1 MFMETIR
8 ETQLNLKC
16 YNNMKAIMLN
26 IHSTKDNHPHRQ
38 KDRERER
45 TENREIEADR
55 YTERQKI
62 YLDFC
67 MTQQDITSILAKI
80 PI

>member
-38 KDRERER
+38 KDRQRERER
-45 TENREIEADR
+45 TERQRQTDIQKDR
-55 YTERQKI
+55 KYI
-62 YLDFC
+62 WIF
-67 MTQQDITSILAKI
+67 A
-80 PI
+80 